1 MTHDIPV
8 GGGTS
13 SFGTLLSATGGYAKT
28 YLTTLTAVQTDREL
42 AVNSIA
48 MSVFNLFMDLVIH
61 LLLPMDG
68 QDMVDMLKERM
79 TRHTG

>member
-1 MTHDIPV
+1 MQT
-8 GGGTS
+8 
-13 SFGTLLSATGGYAKT
+13 T

-79 TRHTG
+79 TSHRVNLMP

>member
-1 MTHDIPV
+1 MQT
-8 GGGTS
+8 
-13 SFGTLLSATGGYAKT
+13 T
-28 YLTTLTAVQTDREL
+28 YLTTLTAVQTDRER

-79 TRHTG
+79 TSHRVNLMP